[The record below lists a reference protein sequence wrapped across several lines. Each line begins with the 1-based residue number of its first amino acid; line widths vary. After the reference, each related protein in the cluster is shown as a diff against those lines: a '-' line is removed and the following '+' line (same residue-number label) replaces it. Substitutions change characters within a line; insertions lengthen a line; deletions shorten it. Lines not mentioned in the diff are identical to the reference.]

1 MVQRQLSYCAAE
13 VRRHDPDRFLTALFA
28 PRERREGLF
37 ALYAFNLEVAKTRE
51 VASEPLLGRIRLEWW
66 RETVE
71 AIYAGGAARRHAVAL
86 PLADLIQRG
95 RLTRAHF
102 DRLIEAREQDFE
114 EVPPADLAAL
124 ESYAAGI
131 SASLVALALE
141 TLGLRGEAATA
152 AANSL
157 GVGWALAG
165 LLRAVPFHARQRRLY
180 LPGDLM
186 AAAGVDG
193 GDLFECRSTRGLAT
207 VVSRIAERAE
217 LHLAELRRQREA
229 LPRSAVPALLPAV
242 LARAHLAALRRAGYD
257 PFALK
262 ERRKHPLDTLRVAA
276 AALSG
281 RY

>member
-37 ALYAFNLEVAKTRE
+37 TLYAFNLEVAKTRE

-66 RETVE
+66 RETIA
-71 AIYAGGAARRHAVAL
+71 AIYAGAPRRHAVAL

-114 EVPPADLAAL
+114 EAPPADLAAL
-124 ESYAAGI
+124 ESYAAGT

-141 TLGLRGEAATA
+141 TLGVRGEAATA
-152 AANSL
+152 AANAL

-186 AAAGVDG
+186 AAAGVEAS
-193 GDLFECRSTRGLAT
+193 DLFECRGSRSLAT
-207 VVSRIAERAE
+207 VASRIAERAG

-242 LARAHLAALRRAGYD
+242 LARAHLAALRRAGYN

-262 ERRKHPLDTLRVAA
+262 ERRKHPLNTLRVAA

>member
-1 MVQRQLSYCAAE
+1 MAQRQLSYCAAE

-66 RETVE
+66 RETIE
-71 AIYAGGAARRHAVAL
+71 AIYAGEPRRHAVAL
-86 PLADLIQRG
+86 PLSDLIQRE

-114 EVPPADLAAL
+114 ETPPVDLAAL
-124 ESYAAGI
+124 ESYAAGT

-141 TLGLRGEAATA
+141 TLGVRSEAAA
-152 AANSL
+152 APAHSL

-186 AAAGVDG
+186 AAAGVEASE
-193 GDLFECRSTRGLAT
+193 LFEYRSSRGLAT

-217 LHLAELRRQREA
+217 LHLAALAHEREV
-229 LPRSAVPALLPAV
+229 LPRRAVPALLPAV
-242 LARAHLAALRRAGYD
+242 LARAHLAALRRAGHD
-257 PFALK
+257 PFALN
-262 ERRKHPLDTLRVAA
+262 ERRKHPLDTLRVAV

>member
-1 MVQRQLSYCAAE
+1 MAQRQLSYCAAE
-13 VRRHDPDRFLTALFA
+13 VRRYDPDRFLTALFA
-28 PRERREGLF
+28 PRERREDLF
-37 ALYAFNLEVAKTRE
+37 TLYAFNLEVAKARE

-66 RETVE
+66 RETIE
-71 AIYAGGAARRHAVAL
+71 AIYAGGARRHAVAL

-124 ESYAAGI
+124 ESYAAGT

-141 TLGLRGEAATA
+141 TLGVRGEAATA
-152 AANSL
+152 AANAL

-193 GDLFECRSTRGLAT
+193 SDLLECRSSRGLAT

-217 LHLAELRRQREA
+217 LHLAELGRQRGA

-242 LARAHLAALRRAGYD
+242 LARAHLAALRRAGYN

>member
-1 MVQRQLSYCAAE
+1 MARRPLSYCAAE

-28 PRERREGLF
+28 PRERREDLF

-66 RETVE
+66 RETIA
-71 AIYAGGAARRHAVAL
+71 AIYAGAPRRHAVAL
-86 PLADLIQRG
+86 PLAELVERE

-102 DRLIEAREQDFE
+102 DRLIEAREQDFAE
-114 EVPPADLAAL
+114 APPADLAAL
-124 ESYAAGI
+124 ESYAAGT
-131 SASLVALALE
+131 SASVVALALE
-141 TLGLRGEAATA
+141 TLGVRGEAATA

-186 AAAGVDG
+186 AAAGVEASE
-193 GDLFECRSTRGLAT
+193 LFECRSSRGLAM
-207 VVSRIAERAE
+207 VASRIAERAG
-217 LHLAELRRQREA
+217 LHLTDLRRQREA

-242 LARAHLAALRRAGYD
+242 LARAHLAALRRAGHD

-262 ERRKHPLDTLRVAA
+262 KRRKHPLDTLRVAA

>member
-1 MVQRQLSYCAAE
+1 MAQRQLSYCAAE
-13 VRRHDPDRFLTALFA
+13 VRRYDPDRFLTALFA
-28 PRERREGLF
+28 PRERREDLF

-66 RETVE
+66 RETIE
-71 AIYAGGAARRHAVAL
+71 AIYAGEPRRHAVAL
-86 PLADLIQRG
+86 PLAELILRE

-114 EVPPADLAAL
+114 ETPPASLAAL
-124 ESYAAGI
+124 ESYAAGT

-141 TLGLRGEAATA
+141 TLGVRSEAAA
-152 AANSL
+152 APAHSL

-186 AAAGVDG
+186 AAAGVEASE
-193 GDLFECRSTRGLAT
+193 LFENRSTRGLAT

-217 LHLAELRRQREA
+217 LHLAALTREREV
-229 LPRSAVPALLPAV
+229 LPRRAVPALLPAV
-242 LARAHLAALRRAGYD
+242 LARAHLAALRRAGHD